1 MSTAN
6 RALPLRIR
14 LSVLP
19 VAMMCGLCVLAL
31 AWGAHAAVVAGA
43 PQSSRKDD
51 ASIRPFEVHVPQAQL
66 DDLKKRIEATRWV
79 DQEIDAT
86 QGVPLATMQSLLK
99 YWSDGYDWRKL
110 ETKLNALPQYV
121 TTIDGVDIQFIHVR
135 SREPNA
141 LPLLLTHGWPGSP
154 LEFLGAIGPLTDP
167 VAHGGRAEDAF
178 DVVIPAIPGYGFSG
192 KPTEAG
198 WNPDRVG
205 RAWDVLM
212 KRLGYSRYVSQ
223 GGDHGSVISDA
234 MARQAP
240 AGLLGIH
247 LNMPATVPGNLVK
260 AINSGDPAPASLS
273 ADEKAAFDALSRF
286 FGRDA
291 AYGAMMVTRPQT
303 IGYGLND
310 SPAGTASWMYEKFA
324 EWTDSDGVPER
335 VLTRDEM
342 LDDITL
348 YWLTDTAASA
358 SRFYWENNNNNF
370 SAAAQKTADIKVP
383 VAVTVFPGEIYRAPK
398 SWTEQAYPSLYYFH
412 EVDKGGHFAAWEQ
425 PQLFA
430 EELRAAF
437 RPLRSQQAKSVTTR
451 SDR

>member
-19 VAMMCGLCVLAL
+19 IAMMCGLGLCVLTL
-31 AWGAHAAVVAGA
+31 AWGAQAAVLAGA
-43 PQSSRKDD
+43 PQSSAKDD
-51 ASIRPFEVHVPQAQL
+51 TSIRPFEVHVPQAQL

-192 KPTEAG
+192 RPTEAG
-198 WNPDRVG
+198 
-205 RAWDVLM
+205 
-212 KRLGYSRYVSQ
+212 
-223 GGDHGSVISDA
+223 
-234 MARQAP
+234 
-240 AGLLGIH
+240 
-247 LNMPATVPGNLVK
+247 
-260 AINSGDPAPASLS
+260 
-273 ADEKAAFDALSRF
+273 
-286 FGRDA
+286 
-291 AYGAMMVTRPQT
+291 
-303 IGYGLND
+303 
-310 SPAGTASWMYEKFA
+310 
-324 EWTDSDGVPER
+324 
-335 VLTRDEM
+335 
-342 LDDITL
+342 
-348 YWLTDTAASA
+348 
-358 SRFYWENNNNNF
+358 
-370 SAAAQKTADIKVP
+370 
-383 VAVTVFPGEIYRAPK
+383 
-398 SWTEQAYPSLYYFH
+398 
-412 EVDKGGHFAAWEQ
+412 
-425 PQLFA
+425 
-430 EELRAAF
+430 
-437 RPLRSQQAKSVTTR
+437 
-451 SDR
+451 